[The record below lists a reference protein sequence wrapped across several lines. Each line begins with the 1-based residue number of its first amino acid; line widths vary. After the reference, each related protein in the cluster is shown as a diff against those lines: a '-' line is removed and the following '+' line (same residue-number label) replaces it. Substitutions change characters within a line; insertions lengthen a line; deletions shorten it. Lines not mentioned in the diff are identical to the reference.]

1 MFQLAKV
8 SRLIFQNVNFDEDD
22 DDIEDGEYRDFEQT
36 AEVHQPD
43 PDSLHGD
50 VCNLAD
56 IEDDSDEL
64 EGEPEDYSEEN
75 EDELDGDPE
84 SEVGEDEVDFSDE
97 DTDTDEELEEM
108 DVDFGPE
115 SEDEGFSDADIFS

>member
-1 MFQLAKV
+1 M
-8 SRLIFQNVNFDEDD
+8 RGFQNVNFDEDD

-64 EGEPEDYSEEN
+64 DGEPEDYSEEN
-75 EDELDGDPE
+75 EDELDGNPE
-84 SEVGEDEVDFSDE
+84 SGIGEDEVDFSDE
-97 DTDTDEELEEM
+97 DTVTYEELEEM
-108 DVDFGPE
+108 DVDFDPE